1 MPPKRVKSGGVGGAV
16 GVVGGRGWDSAL
28 CTAGFEEESWKAS
41 VCLVVASSV
50 EDEVCVNALK
60 RAVQQPLRK
69 LFTLLSWENTLEKIN
84 ELGNPKTRK
93 IKDLPMYYE
102 VMELARS
109 ELDTGEELSVDLVAK
124 LVKFQLLNIKNSD
137 LQRRAAV
144 QAAVEEKAKG
154 RAAPASAAKDKTA
167 KVSAKGEKAKKGLEA
182 APAKETKLKRRGEE
196 EETTKYIDDEPD
208 DGPQHYILMTGFQQP
223 QLISVLDSL
232 GVLVSTVIRLIS
244 DPPQDP
250 AAEDKEHESSEALK
264 SAQDLDVFWTKLD
277 TVLNVGGVGSRLHD
291 VAKLDYRVERS
302 LLPTDPE
309 DTVAMQSLGVTVFEG
324 VACLLYDS
332 LDWRRHHQLYLNS
345 MKLIHV
351 PRVGRADHPEA
362 PAEVPLTPAPPSA
375 KKKLP
380 AEENTVEAER
390 VGLSAEVDM
399 RLYSD
404 LLNQMPAKIVS
415 VPLIL
420 HCMLEQVVASDQD
433 IPAESADPEQP
444 SDWPD
449 DELTHYML
457 SSVLTLPQ
465 PEQEKKKLME
475 VLGVANA
482 GQEKRAQTQPV
493 LIHHHNN
500 RARRLHGLTVIDDL
514 DVNSIETEMIQK
526 IPVWKTLTAQQNHSS
541 NLSHSLARRQELLH
555 HCSDDSLSVSEVR
568 RLLQLCVFESMP
580 LTTVDQ
586 NDQLVR
592 QSDPLTPLPWD
603 DPVAFAQQI
612 YSQPGGWQEGNTANM
627 EELQKMLTRR
637 LRHWTITEHHDPHIF
652 PQVLQAVSETYR
664 CVDTFTSSSDDTIF
678 TISHNPMGPQRSSRE
693 CWEVCLHTD
702 IRFRNYLE
710 HVAERVRDWTRAE
723 DQKQQ
728 NLKQEREKEIH
739 MQSHTCGTKDT
750 AVPTPDPE
758 QIEPYIRHDSLKA
771 WKLEQERLM
780 EEELY
785 KKVKKEKGGKSSA
798 KAERESAR
806 GSRRDLINTPKPTD
820 TKTPEPTRPP
830 THAAETTPTPRD
842 STPVFMG
849 YRMGGE
855 LLLVKG
861 ETQCFYPSDGGII
874 SVDKVQF
881 VQGSTQ
887 LTVCVRKDDHCFYTH
902 VYTQR
907 QNNNML
913 GDMERCGSF
922 YAVLNN
928 GIQLS
933 YSKLP
938 LTSPSDASIDPAP
951 TEPECGAGAPVGL
964 QVSLPSGLQLSFQY
978 QNTADGTVSSTPDS
992 GPVCVLVPSS
1002 PVLEKEP
1009 VKDTPTENKEVKDK
1023 KGRLVSKP
1031 VVGEVL
1037 EPLREDS
1044 KGGPECNEVPEVT
1057 GGSWTTTTPSGFRVM
1072 TVRGKRVEAP
1082 PVQTFHATDPFS
1094 KSVMI
1099 TREDRVLSVLE
1110 TDGTSTVNHADGT
1123 RITTF
1128 YQQSEPPQQHSLGA
1142 GGSSEGSR
1150 VKLVRVESDGY
1161 ATVTLNCSSQSC
1173 EVLLGDGTVI
1183 SANTNGEYTVRA
1195 CRGGVLHV
1203 GGDGVAVYSSDSC
1216 KTGPEGDQSG
1226 QYVMSHCALSS
1237 VLCQFTDSDRT
1248 HYQVTADGQVSV
1260 INPTATSPNTGV
1272 ELQHSDGF
1280 QTHPPRLFMVGSD
1293 GSAVEVLCAKVVEES
1308 LSEAFSDPSVAVIR
1322 DPLPNTHV
1330 DVFGM
1335 TILKP
1340 FSGDI
1345 HSCWLSPKNQD
1356 DIIPANLKNRPWD
1369 TFPSSE
1375 KKTAGPPFG
1384 AVLGRGLEITRK
1396 EKPSPGP
1403 AAPVLHC
1410 PDTLLIRQL
1419 TQYPPVSE
1427 QQWEKL
1433 QEKLLVYI
1441 EQLLQREKLRD
1452 EMKLK
1457 DPRTVEDKLHHTDLL
1472 QLLLSLPDFEHQPVT
1487 METHP
1492 RPADAAS
1499 LYAQTVMA
1507 SQSPINDQRPN
1518 KRTDRAERK
1527 KQDSLWG
1534 ERLNQ
1539 NRLNLQEE
1547 QRHLHSLRHHVITP
1561 YFHPELQ
1568 ETLHYMQQE
1577 LDLMPPSPDLPPFPI
1592 RRNSEAQTSS
1602 DSASY

>member
-1 MPPKRVKSGGVGGAV
+1 
-16 GVVGGRGWDSAL
+16 
-28 CTAGFEEESWKAS
+28 F
-41 VCLVVASSV
+41 
-50 EDEVCVNALK
+50 
-60 RAVQQPLRK
+60 
-69 LFTLLSWENTLEKIN
+69 
-84 ELGNPKTRK
+84 
-93 IKDLPMYYE
+93 
-102 VMELARS
+102 
-109 ELDTGEELSVDLVAK
+109 
-124 LVKFQLLNIKNSD
+124 
-137 LQRRAAV
+137 
-144 QAAVEEKAKG
+144 
-154 RAAPASAAKDKTA
+154 
-167 KVSAKGEKAKKGLEA
+167 
-182 APAKETKLKRRGEE
+182 
-196 EETTKYIDDEPD
+196 
-208 DGPQHYILMTGFQQP
+208 
-223 QLISVLDSL
+223 IS
-232 GVLVSTVIRLIS
+232 
-244 DPPQDP
+244 
-250 AAEDKEHESSEALK
+250 
-264 SAQDLDVFWTKLD
+264 
-277 TVLNVGGVGSRLHD
+277 
-291 VAKLDYRVERS
+291 
-302 LLPTDPE
+302 
-309 DTVAMQSLGVTVFEG
+309 
-324 VACLLYDS
+324 
-332 LDWRRHHQLYLNS
+332 
-345 MKLIHV
+345 
-351 PRVGRADHPEA
+351 
-362 PAEVPLTPAPPSA
+362 
-375 KKKLP
+375 
-380 AEENTVEAER
+380 VEAER

-612 YSQPGGWQEGNTANM
+612 YSQPGNNQTMYRCSHLDMYHISNFSNNRGRFGSYVTYGNLNGGCWDVDKWLIGHLSGWQEGNTANM

-739 MQSHTCGTKDT
+739 MQSHTCGTKVLAAMKSYGVSVVKISDT

-913 GDMERCGSF
+913 GTAHTWTTVIGQCFVCNKELILRRSTGSGDMERCGSF

-951 TEPECGAGAPVGL
+951 TVGNNILLIHIPLINAHSQLKYTSIFKINKKKLREASGISSLMFFFIKCIRTRCMECNKFICTIEPECGAGAPVGL

-978 QNTADGTVSSTPDS
+978 QNTAGQQLEHTHTHTYIQPLYSVCVCVCLSDGWSVCVRQQVFSEGNTHSPLEHTHTELSRIITCQGTVIKHRRDGSTEVLFADGTVSSPPDS
-992 GPVCVLVPSS
+992 GPVCVLVRISS
-1002 PVLEKEP
+1002 AEKRGKESKSEKNG
-1009 VKDTPTENKEVKDK
+1009 VKSLKAKRVRISSAEKRGKESKSEE
-1023 KGRLVSKP
+1023 GRLVSKP

-1280 QTHPPRLFMVGSD
+1280 QTHPPRYEQCSPAHSAYSSVAPPFQFTLFMVGSD

-1322 DPLPNTHV
+1322 DPLPNTH

-1472 QLLLSLPDFEHQPVT
+1472 QLLL
-1487 METHP
+1487 
-1492 RPADAAS
+1492 
-1499 LYAQTVMA
+1499 
-1507 SQSPINDQRPN
+1507 
-1518 KRTDRAERK
+1518 
-1527 KQDSLWG
+1527 
-1534 ERLNQ
+1534 
-1539 NRLNLQEE
+1539 
-1547 QRHLHSLRHHVITP
+1547 
-1561 YFHPELQ
+1561 
-1568 ETLHYMQQE
+1568 
-1577 LDLMPPSPDLPPFPI
+1577 
-1592 RRNSEAQTSS
+1592 
-1602 DSASY
+1602 